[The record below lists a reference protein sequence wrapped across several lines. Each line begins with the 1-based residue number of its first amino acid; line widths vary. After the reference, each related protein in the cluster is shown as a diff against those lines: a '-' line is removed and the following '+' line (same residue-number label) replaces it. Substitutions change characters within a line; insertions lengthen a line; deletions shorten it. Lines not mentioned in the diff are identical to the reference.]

1 MAIYHCSVKPVGR
14 SAGKSAVAA
23 IAYRTAS
30 KILNQRDGITH
41 DFTAKTGVVHTEII
55 LPDGTDAPWA
65 LDRSG
70 LWNAAEFAER
80 RCDARVAREFE
91 VALPHE
97 LTDSEQLSLT
107 RTFAIDLANRF
118 GAAVDFAI
126 HVPQGKSDGRK
137 SDGRNIHAHVVM
149 TTRVITADGLGEKTL
164 IERENAWLIDRGL
177 PSAQMQVKQVREA
190 FAGLVNRH
198 LLRAGLDRRVDHRS
212 HLSRRLAI
220 EPTGHMGVHAA
231 QMKQRGVD
239 VSRCRIDDDAAR
251 RNAELIRRRPEQ
263 VLALI
268 TSGQS
273 VFTRHDIA
281 GALGRYITGTDA
293 FHAALAAV
301 MASPQLVLLQ
311 QEQQHRPARYS
322 TREMIELERLMA
334 KSAIRMAERSAHAVR
349 RATVRNAIARQ
360 NQDLTGRGLGDE
372 QLRAVL
378 HVTGPEQIAAVTGFA
393 GAGKSTMLAAARR
406 AWEADGYRVH
416 GAALA
421 GKAAEELSA
430 SSGIASRTLASWE
443 LGWENGRSILGHR
456 DILVIDEAGMIG
468 SRQLCRFVR
477 EVEARGAKLVLVGD
491 HEQLQAIGAGSPFR
505 AITERTG
512 AIELTEIRRQ
522 KDEWQR
528 QASIAL
534 ATRRTAQALADYAAR
549 DAIRFADDR
558 QQACADLVRDYLA
571 DRRDNPRHSR
581 IALAHRRV
589 DVRAINDAI
598 RQGLQAEGVLA
609 KGSSQSLT
617 RDAASVGE
625 NDAGQTDGEIVFQT
639 VNGRRAFAAGDR
651 IVLLRNDRDLGVKNG
666 MLGTV
671 DAVEPDALQLRLD
684 GGTGGP
690 KTGRSI
696 TIRPKHYQFFDHGYA
711 TTIHKAQGATVDR
724 SFVMASATMDRHLTY
739 VAMTRHRLQA
749 TLYAGRDAFND
760 MHALTA
766 SLGRSGLKQTTLDY
780 TGTFAER
787 RGLKEQKGDD
797 IRRQQATRQTA
808 LPQTVEAQRQRQ
820 QQAPD
825 SDGLVQGGLV
835 PDGLRHRH
843 HHQPPAVRAPLIA
856 AITRYDRTIGEIARE
871 KALPHLEERIDS
883 LRPVARYVYHDAF
896 SACEAIR
903 PWILDPDTDPATLER
918 AIRACPDQFGTLRG
932 KSGLLGNNRER
943 KEALY
948 YAGSV
953 ARLVRSAAQ
962 DWRRHLE
969 RERNSETWDRK
980 RCDVVEV
987 PALTARSE
995 EILTHLD
1002 ALPYAQKPG
1011 FVRQMMNSAEGRTA
1025 LAEAEGIDNALR
1037 KRFGTS
1043 SLRNG
1048 DFEKLRITPDDALS
1062 VDRIKQV
1069 TGLVERAH
1077 HAELVEKQN
1086 LTFGET
1092 QGLRMR
1098 M

>member
-23 IAYRTAS
+23 IAYRSAS

-41 DFTAKTGVVHTEII
+41 DFTAKKGVVHAEII
-55 LPDGTDAPWA
+55 LPDGVDAPWA

-91 VALPHE
+91 IALPHE
-97 LTDSEQLSLT
+97 LTDSERLALT

-126 HVPQGKSDGRK
+126 HVPQGKSD
-137 SDGRNIHAHVVM
+137 DRNIHAHVVT
-149 TTRVITADGLGEKTL
+149 TTRVITPAGLGEKTL
-164 IERENAWLIDRGL
+164 IERENRWLIDNGL
-177 PSAQMQVKQVREA
+177 PTSQMQMKTVREA

-212 HLSRRLAI
+212 HLSRGLAI

-239 VSRCRIDDDAAR
+239 VSRSRIDDDAAR

-268 TSGQS
+268 TASQS
-273 VFTRHDIA
+273 VFSRHDIA
-281 GALGRYITGTDA
+281 KTLSRYITDTAA

-311 QEQQHRPARYS
+311 QEQKHQPARYS

-334 KSAIRMAERSAHAVR
+334 KSAIRMAQRSAHAVSTT
-349 RATVRNAIARQ
+349 TVTNAIARQ
-360 NQDLTGRGLGDE
+360 NGELAGSGLSDE
-372 QLRAVL
+372 QVRAVL

-393 GAGKSTMLAAARR
+393 GAGKSTMLTAARQ
-406 AWEADGYRVH
+406 AWEADGYRIH

-421 GKAAEELSA
+421 GKAAEGLSV

-443 LGWENGRSILGHR
+443 LGWENGKSLLGSR

-477 EVEARGAKLVLVGD
+477 EIEARGAKLVLVGD

-505 AITERTG
+505 AIAERAG

-522 KDEWQR
+522 KDDWQR

-534 ATRRTAQALADYAAR
+534 ASRRTSEALAQYDQQK
-549 DAIRFADDR
+549 AIRFADDR
-558 QQACADLVRDYLA
+558 QQACADLVRDYLS
-571 DRRDNPRHSR
+571 DRRQHPDHSR

-609 KGSSQSLT
+609 KEPSQPVT
-617 RDAASVGE
+617 QDAPSVGGD
-625 NDAGQTDGEIVFQT
+625 DAGQTGYEIVFQT

-651 IVLLRNDRDLGVKNG
+651 IVLLQNDRQLGIKNG

-671 DAVEPDALQLRLD
+671 DAAEPDALHLRLD
-684 GGTGGP
+684 SSSGGQ
-690 KTGRSI
+690 KTGRRI
-696 TIRPKHYQFFDHGYA
+696 TIHPKHYHSFDHGYA

-739 VAMTRHRLQA
+739 VAMTRHRYQA
-749 TLYAGRDAFND
+749 ALYAGRDEFKNIK
-760 MHALTA
+760 ALTA
-766 SLGRSGLKQTTLDY
+766 SMSRSGLKETTLDY
-780 TGTFAER
+780 TDAFAER
-787 RGLKEQKGDD
+787 RGLKEQKRDG
-797 IRRQQATRQTA
+797 IQRQQATRQTV
-808 LPQTVEAQRQRQ
+808 LQQTMEGQ
-820 QQAPD
+820 QQALD
-825 SDGLVQGGLV
+825 TDGLVPGEL
-835 PDGLRHRH
+835 RH
-843 HHQPPAVRAPLIA
+843 HHQPPVVPAPLIA
-856 AITRYDRTIGEIARE
+856 AITRYDKTIEEIAHE
-871 KALPHLEERIDS
+871 KAFPQLEERIDS
-883 LRPVARYVYHDAF
+883 LRPVARHVYHDAF
-896 SACEAIR
+896 SACEAIK
-903 PWILDPDTDPATLER
+903 PHILDPDTDPSILTRALRER
-918 AIRACPDQFGTLRG
+918 PDQFGALRG
-932 KSGLLGNNRER
+932 KSGILGDNRER
-943 KEALY
+943 REALH
-948 YAGSV
+948 YARSV
-953 ARLVRSAAQ
+953 ASLVETAART
-962 DWRRHLE
+962 WERHLE
-969 RERNSETWDRK
+969 RERRSETWK
-980 RCDVVEV
+980 REKRDIVEV
-987 PALTARSE
+987 PALTPRSE
-995 EILTHLD
+995 EILKAFDQLSPDEKPKILKQMTNTTEGRRALQEVNAISD
-1002 ALPYAQKPG
+1002 ALA
-1011 FVRQMMNSAEGRTA
+1011 
-1025 LAEAEGIDNALR
+1025 
-1037 KRFGTS
+1037 KRFGTVN
-1043 SLRNG
+1043 LRNE
-1048 DFEKLRITPDDALS
+1048 DLNKLRVAADAHVS
-1062 VDRIKQV
+1062 VERIRQV
-1069 TGLVERAH
+1069 AGLVERTH
-1077 HAELVEKQN
+1077 RTELVEKQK
-1086 LTFGET
+1086 LMLGQT
-1092 QGLRMR
+1092 QGLLMR

>member
-55 LPDGTDAPWA
+55 LPDGIDAPWA

-126 HVPQGKSDGRK
+126 HVPQGKSDGR
-137 SDGRNIHAHVVM
+137 NIHAHVVM

-164 IERENAWLIDRGL
+164 IERENAWLAGRGL
-177 PSAQMQVKQVREA
+177 PSAQMQVKQVRQA

-231 QMKQRGVD
+231 QMKERGVD

-281 GALGRYITGTDA
+281 GTLGRYITGTDA

-334 KSAIRMAERSAHAVR
+334 RSAIRMAERSAHAVR
-349 RATVRNAIARQ
+349 RATVKNAIARQ
-360 NQDLTGRGLGDE
+360 NEDLTGRGLGDE

-468 SRQLCRFVR
+468 SRQLCRFVQQ
-477 EVEARGAKLVLVGD
+477 VEARGAKLVLVGD

-505 AITERTG
+505 AIVERTG

-522 KDEWQR
+522 KEDWQR
-528 QASIAL
+528 QASIAF
-534 ATRRTAQALADYAAR
+534 ATRRTPEALAQYDQQN
-549 DAIRFADDR
+549 AIRFADDR

-609 KGSSQSLT
+609 KGSGN
-617 RDAASVGE
+617 DAT

-639 VNGRRAFAAGDR
+639 VNGKRAFAAGDR
-651 IVLLRNDRDLGVKNG
+651 IVLLQNDRDLGVKNG

-690 KTGRSI
+690 KNGRSI

-760 MHALTA
+760 INALTA
-766 SLGRSGLKQTTLDY
+766 GMSRSGLKQTTLDY

-787 RGLKEQKGDD
+787 RGLKEQKGED
-797 IRRQQATRQTA
+797 IRQQQATRQTA
-808 LPQTVEAQRQRQ
+808 LQQTVEAQRQRQ

-825 SDGLVQGGLV
+825 TDGLVQGEL
-835 PDGLRHRH
+835 RH
-843 HHQPPAVRAPLIA
+843 HHQPPVVRAPLIA
-856 AITRYDRTIGEIARE
+856 AITRYDRTIGEIAHE

-883 LRPVARYVYHDAF
+883 LRPLARQVYHDAF

-903 PWILDPDTDPATLER
+903 PWILDPGTDPATLER

-932 KSGLLGNNRER
+932 KSGLFGDNRER
-943 KEALY
+943 KEAMY

-953 ARLVRSAAQ
+953 ARLVRSAAES
-962 DWRRHLE
+962 WRRHLK
-969 RERNSETWDRK
+969 RERKSETWERK

-987 PALTARSE
+987 PALTPRSE

-1002 ALPYAQKPG
+1002 ALPYEQRPG

-1025 LAEAEGIDNALR
+1025 LTEAEGIDNALR

-1043 SLRNG
+1043 SLRNE
-1048 DFEKLRITPDDALS
+1048 DFRKLRITPDDALS

>member
-41 DFTAKTGVVHTEII
+41 DFTAKQGVVHTEII
-55 LPDGTDAPWA
+55 LPDGIDAPWA

-91 VALPHE
+91 IALPHE

-137 SDGRNIHAHVVM
+137 SDERNIHAHVVM
-149 TTRVITADGLGEKTL
+149 TTRVITASGLGEKTL
-164 IERENAWLIDRGL
+164 IERENRWLIDRGL

-212 HLSRRLAI
+212 HLSRGLAI

-281 GALGRYITGTDA
+281 RTLGRYITGTDA

-311 QEQQHRPARYS
+311 QEQKHEPARYS

-349 RATVRNAIARQ
+349 TATVTKAIAKQ
-360 NQDLTGRGLGDE
+360 NEDLTGRGLGDE
-372 QLRAVL
+372 QVRAVL

-421 GKAAEELSA
+421 GKAAEGLTS

-468 SRQLCRFVR
+468 SRQLCRFVQQ
-477 EVEARGAKLVLVGD
+477 VEARGAKLVLVGD

-522 KDEWQR
+522 EDDWQR
-528 QASIAL
+528 QASIAF
-534 ATRRTAQALADYAAR
+534 ATRRTPEALAHYDQQN
-549 DAIRFADDR
+549 AIRFANDR
-558 QQACADLVRDYLA
+558 TQACADLVRDYLH
-571 DRRDNPRHSR
+571 DLRDNPRHSR

-617 RDAASVGE
+617 REAASVGGD
-625 NDAGQTDGEIVFQT
+625 DAGQMGGEIIYRT
-639 VNGRRAFAAGDR
+639 VNGKRAFAAGDR
-651 IVLLRNDRDLGVKNG
+651 IVLLQNDRGLGVKNG

-684 GGTGGP
+684 GDTGRQ
-690 KTGRSI
+690 KNGRSI
-696 TIRPKHYQFFDHGYA
+696 TIRPKDYQSFDHGYA

-749 TLYAGRDAFND
+749 MLYAGRDAFRD
-760 MHALTA
+760 MKALTA
-766 SLGRSGLKQTTLDY
+766 GMSRSGLKQTTLDY
-780 TGTFAER
+780 TDSFAER
-787 RGLKEQKGDD
+787 RGLKEQKGDG
-797 IRRQQATRQTA
+797 IRRQQAARQTA
-808 LPQTVEAQRQRQ
+808 LQQTVEGQGQRQRTEADGMAKSELRKQ
-820 QQAPD
+820 PVGVPAP
-825 SDGLVQGGLV
+825 LV
-835 PDGLRHRH
+835 P
-843 HHQPPAVRAPLIA
+843 
-856 AITRYDRTIGEIARE
+856 AITRYDKSIEEIARE
-871 KALPHLEERIDS
+871 KARPELEESMEAVRNVA
-883 LRPVARYVYHDAF
+883 LRVYHDAF
-896 SACEAIR
+896 GACEAIK
-903 PWILDPDTDPATLER
+903 PHILDPGTDPAILAR
-918 AIRACPDQFGTLRG
+918 AIRERPDQFGTLRG
-932 KSGLLGNNRER
+932 KSGILGDNRER
-943 KEALY
+943 KQALH

-953 ARLVRSAAQ
+953 ATLVGNAARS
-962 DWRRHLE
+962 WLRHLE
-969 RERNSETWDRK
+969 NEHRSETWQREK
-980 RCDVVEV
+980 RDIVEV

-1002 ALPYAQKPG
+1002 ALPCEQKPG

-1025 LAEAEGIDNALR
+1025 LEEAEGIDSALQ

-1043 SLRNG
+1043 SLRNK
-1048 DFEKLRITPDDALS
+1048 DLKRLRITPDDALS
-1062 VDRIKQV
+1062 LDRIKQV

-1077 HAELVEKQN
+1077 HAELVEKQA
-1086 LTFGET
+1086 LTFGQT

>member
-1 MAIYHCSVKPVGR
+1 MAIYHCSIKPVGR

-41 DFTAKTGVVHTEII
+41 DFTAKQGVVHTEII
-55 LPDGTDAPWA
+55 LPDGIDAPWA

-91 VALPHE
+91 IALPHE

-149 TTRVITADGLGEKTL
+149 TTRVITSAGLGEKTL
-164 IERENAWLIDRGL
+164 IERENAWLAGRGL
-177 PSAQMQVKQVREA
+177 PSAQMQVKQVRQA

-212 HLSRRLAI
+212 HLSRGLAI

-231 QMKQRGVD
+231 QMKERGVD

-281 GALGRYITGTDA
+281 GTLGRYITGTDA

-349 RATVRNAIARQ
+349 ATTVKNAIARQ
-360 NQDLTGRGLGDE
+360 NEDLTGRGLGDE
-372 QLRAVL
+372 QVRAVL

-421 GKAAEELSA
+421 GKAAEGLSA

-443 LGWENGRSILGHR
+443 LGWENGKSLPGHK

-468 SRQLCRFVR
+468 SRQLCRFVQQ
-477 EVEARGAKLVLVGD
+477 VEARGAKLVLVGD

-522 KDEWQR
+522 KDDWQR

-571 DRRDNPRHSR
+571 DRRDNPHHSR

-609 KGSSQSLT
+609 KDSSQSLT
-617 RDAASVGE
+617 RDAVSVGGD
-625 NDAGQTDGEIVFQT
+625 DAGQTDGEIIYRT
-639 VNGRRAFAAGDR
+639 VNGKRAFAAGDR
-651 IVLLRNDRDLGVKNG
+651 IVLLQNDRGLGVKNG

-684 GGTGGP
+684 GGTGRQ
-690 KTGRSI
+690 KNGRSI

-760 MHALTA
+760 INALTA
-766 SLGRSGLKQTTLDY
+766 GMSRSGLKQTTLDY

-797 IRRQQATRQTA
+797 IRQQQATRQPA
-808 LPQTVEAQRQRQ
+808 LQQTVEAQRQRQ

-825 SDGLVQGGLV
+825 TDGLVQGEL
-835 PDGLRHRH
+835 RH
-843 HHQPPAVRAPLIA
+843 HHQPPAVPAPLIA
-856 AITRYDRTIGEIARE
+856 AITRYDRTIGEIAHE

-883 LRPVARYVYHDAF
+883 LRPLARYVYHDAF

-932 KSGLLGNNRER
+932 KSGLFGDNRER
-943 KEALY
+943 KEAMY

-953 ARLVRSAAQ
+953 ARLVRSAAES
-962 DWRRHLE
+962 WRRHLK
-969 RERNSETWDRK
+969 RERKSETWERK
-980 RCDVVEV
+980 RCDIVEV
-987 PALTARSE
+987 PALTPRSE

-1002 ALPYAQKPG
+1002 ALPYEQRPG

-1025 LAEAEGIDNALR
+1025 LTEAEGIDNALR

-1043 SLRNG
+1043 SLRNE

>member
-55 LPDGTDAPWA
+55 LPDGIDAPWA

-126 HVPQGKSDGRK
+126 HVPQGR

-164 IERENAWLIDRGL
+164 IERENAWLAGRGL
-177 PSAQMQVKQVREA
+177 PSAQMQVKQVRQA

-212 HLSRRLAI
+212 HLSRGLAI

-231 QMKQRGVD
+231 QMKERGVD

-281 GALGRYITGTDA
+281 GTLGRYITGTDA

-311 QEQQHRPARYS
+311 QEQRHRPARYS

-334 KSAIRMAERSAHAVR
+334 QGAIRMAERSAHAVR
-349 RATVRNAIARQ
+349 TATVRNAIARQ
-360 NQDLTGRGLGDE
+360 NEDLTGRGLGDE
-372 QLRAVL
+372 QVRAVL

-421 GKAAEELSA
+421 GKAAEGLSA

-443 LGWENGRSILGHR
+443 LGWENGRSILGHK

-522 KDEWQR
+522 KEDWQR

-571 DRRDNPRHSR
+571 DRRDNPHHSR

-609 KGSSQSLT
+609 KGSGN
-617 RDAASVGE
+617 DAA

-651 IVLLRNDRDLGVKNG
+651 IVLLQNDRGLGVKNG

-684 GGTGGP
+684 GGTGRQ
-690 KTGRSI
+690 KNGRSI
-696 TIRPKHYQFFDHGYA
+696 TIRPKDYQFFDHGYA

-766 SLGRSGLKQTTLDY
+766 GMSRSGLKQTTLDY

-797 IRRQQATRQTA
+797 IRQQQATRQPA
-808 LPQTVEAQRQRQ
+808 LQQTVEAQRQRQ
-820 QQAPD
+820 RQRQAPD
-825 SDGLVQGGLV
+825 TDGLVQGEL
-835 PDGLRHRH
+835 RH
-843 HHQPPAVRAPLIA
+843 HHQPPVVPAPLIA
-856 AITRYDRTIGEIARE
+856 AITRYDRTIGEIAHE

-883 LRPVARYVYHDAF
+883 LRPLARYVYHDAF

-918 AIRACPDQFGTLRG
+918 AI
-932 KSGLLGNNRER
+932 
-943 KEALY
+943 
-948 YAGSV
+948 
-953 ARLVRSAAQ
+953 
-962 DWRRHLE
+962 
-969 RERNSETWDRK
+969 
-980 RCDVVEV
+980 
-987 PALTARSE
+987 
-995 EILTHLD
+995 
-1002 ALPYAQKPG
+1002 
-1011 FVRQMMNSAEGRTA
+1011 
-1025 LAEAEGIDNALR
+1025 
-1037 KRFGTS
+1037 
-1043 SLRNG
+1043 
-1048 DFEKLRITPDDALS
+1048 
-1062 VDRIKQV
+1062 
-1069 TGLVERAH
+1069 
-1077 HAELVEKQN
+1077 
-1086 LTFGET
+1086 
-1092 QGLRMR
+1092 
-1098 M
+1098 